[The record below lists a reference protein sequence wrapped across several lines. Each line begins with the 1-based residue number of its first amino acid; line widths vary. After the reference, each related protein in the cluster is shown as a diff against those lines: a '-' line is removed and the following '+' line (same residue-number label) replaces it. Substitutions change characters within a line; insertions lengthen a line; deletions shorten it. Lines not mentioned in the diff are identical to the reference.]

1 MRLTELVTF
10 KVTEEMKTEMKK
22 FDNINWSAWLRAQI
36 YQKVEQ
42 LERIEQ
48 ESEINFCPQC
58 GNRLLSPE
66 DKFCRVCGANVPH

>member
-10 KVTEEMKTEMKK
+10 KESDEMKAKMKK
-22 FDNINWSAWLRAQI
+22 FDNINWSAWLRSQT
-36 YQKVEQ
+36 YQKIQE
-42 LERIEQ
+42 LERIES
-48 ESEINFCPQC
+48 ESDVNFCAQC